1 MKKGRIIKSLGA
13 LYIVVDEFMIRH
25 EMKALGI
32 LRYQNEKPKVG
43 DMVMFDDFSIVKL
56 LERENDL
63 VRPSICN
70 IDQALLITSAKAP
83 EFSFNLLDKF
93 LLLIVASNIKP
104 VIVVSKMDLLKTDE
118 TIILR
123 QKLAYYHRFFP
134 VLYFST
140 KTKEGLQDIVEITS
154 GKVNV
159 LAGQTGAGKSSLLNT
174 LNPELHLATDEISKA
189 LGRGKHTTRHVEL
202 IQFQAGWIAD
212 TPGFSK
218 LDFTGLEADTF
229 GQFYPDFFALSHDCR
244 FNGCTHTHEPGCK
257 VKLAYESQEIL
268 PERYENYL
276 HFYEEIKA
284 IKPRY

>member
-13 LYIVVDEFMIRH
+13 LYTVVDENLTRY
-25 EMKALGI
+25 ELKPLGI
-32 LRYQNEKPKVG
+32 FRYQNIKPKVG
-43 DMVMFDDFSIVKL
+43 DIVKFDDFSIIKL
-56 LERENDL
+56 MDRVNDL
-63 VRPSICN
+63 DRPSICN
-70 IDQALLITSAKAP
+70 IDQALLITSAKEP

-93 LLLIVASNIKP
+93 LLLIIASNIKP
-104 VIVVSKMDLLKTDE
+104 VIVVSKMDLLKPEE
-118 TIILR
+118 TAILK
-123 QKLAYYHRFFP
+123 QKLAYYQRYFP

-140 KTKEGLQDIVEITS
+140 VTEDGLQEISNITS

-174 LNPELHLATDEISKA
+174 LNPNLHLATDKISKA

-202 IQFQAGWIAD
+202 IQFQDGWIAD

-229 GQFYPDFFALSHDCR
+229 GQFYPDFFALSSECR
-244 FNGCTHTHEPGCK
+244 FNGCTHTHEPECR
-257 VKLAYESQEIL
+257 VKQAYDALDIL
-268 PERYENYL
+268 PERYENYCR
-276 HFYEEIKA
+276 FFEEIKA